1 MSGLNHRSLLPS
13 WPDCIHFAR
22 HERRSRLQ
30 HGRQSRPMAELS
42 HGIVPGVDGSDVC
55 GARLGQ
61 AADEKLGPGRLDHL
75 RVFREFLGD
84 FDLQTD

>member
-1 MSGLNHRSLLPS
+1 
-13 WPDCIHFAR
+13 
-22 HERRSRLQ
+22 
-30 HGRQSRPMAELS
+30 MAELS